1 MPQLWP
7 AGAVSEQCQVQQ
19 PVSAHHLGC
28 GVVQGEQSHEAAP
41 STSLAMVSPSAA
53 ATLAGT
59 GELHAGGKDQVT
71 WGGKKHL
78 LMIMVRS
85 KARFSVVA
93 G

>member
-41 STSLAMVSPSAA
+41 STSPAMVSPSAA

-59 GELHAGGKDQVT
+59 GELHAGEGSSDLGREKSPPDD
-71 WGGKKHL
+71 GGKE
-78 LMIMVRS
+78 
-85 KARFSVVA
+85 
-93 G
+93 

>member
-1 MPQLWP
+1 MPQLRP

-41 STSLAMVSPSAA
+41 STSLAVVSPSAA
-53 ATLAGT
+53 VALAWT
-59 GELHAGGKDQVT
+59 GELHTGEGSSDL
-71 WGGKKHL
+71 GRENHF
-78 LMIMVRS
+78 LMLVVRN
-85 KARFSVVA
+85 KARFFMVP